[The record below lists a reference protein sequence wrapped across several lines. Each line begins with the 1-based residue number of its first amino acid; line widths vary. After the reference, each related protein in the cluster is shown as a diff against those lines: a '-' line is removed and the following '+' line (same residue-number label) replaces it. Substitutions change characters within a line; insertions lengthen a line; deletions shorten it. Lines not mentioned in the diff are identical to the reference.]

1 MSGDLPIQG
10 LMQQHNAHAHS
21 GEYLEVLGKKAA
33 ARWGAG
39 EHKTLTEAVTETVKQ
54 AQLSPEQVKRV
65 IEFANTS
72 AYLEQFGKEGSTHRV
87 VDFPGGP
94 ADPSEILKDLN
105 DGGGGTVFDRGTGD
119 YDAPPSAHKI
129 SSAKAEEELFQM
141 LAKSASAEGPAQLPF
156 ENPHGEVIELKDK
169 LAGAAD
175 HLQSQIS
182 GLEVMYADL
191 GDRVYHQV
199 KQAALSGISL
209 GEVVQAWQTVAPSED
224 HIKVAFTLI
233 TPRLLREGVFHGVEQ
248 MTASVDK
255 TAGARAVNPEHP
267 LVVEFGEFC
276 EALSKLAE
284 LRGARTEIRAHL
296 ANLQNYIKTAAGGI
310 LGKTWNAAGR
320 AGEALRPFGR
330 AVGGETGGTFAAL
343 APQAALVGGGALA
356 AHNVDERINNSPKP
370 VPSAIRSLKHGLIAS
385 VPGTSAH
392 YQKLWEIQNG
402 QR

>member
-10 LMQQHNAHAHS
+10 LMQQRNARAHS
-21 GEYLEVLGKKAA
+21 GEYLEVLGKQAA
-33 ARWGAG
+33 ARWSAG
-39 EHKTLTEAVTETVKQ
+39 EHKTLTAAVTETVKQ

-72 AYLEQFGKEGSTHRV
+72 AYLEEFKKEGGTHHV

-119 YDAPPSAHKI
+119 YESPPAEHKI
-129 SSAKAEEELFQM
+129 SSSKAETELFQL
-141 LAKSASAEGPAQLPF
+141 LAKEGSAELPF
-156 ENPHGEVIELKDK
+156 ANPHGEVIELKDK

-191 GDRVYHQV
+191 ADRVYHQV
-199 KQAALSGISL
+199 KQAALTGVSL
-209 GEVVQAWQTVAPSED
+209 GEVMQAWQTVAPSED

-233 TPRLLREGVFHGVEQ
+233 TPRLLRDGVFHGIEQ

-255 TAGARAVNPEHP
+255 TAGARVVNHEHP
-267 LVVEFGEFC
+267 LVVEFGDFC

-284 LRGARTEIRAHL
+284 LREARAEVRTHL
-296 ANLQNYIKTAAGGI
+296 SSLNNYLKTADGGA
-310 LGKTWNAAGR
+310 LGGVWNAAGR
-320 AGEALRPFGR
+320 AGEALRPLGR
-330 AVGGETGGTFAAL
+330 AVGGNVGGTIAAA
-343 APQAALVGGGALA
+343 APRTALVGAGLVAGNELNQ
-356 AHNVDERINNSPKP
+356 HVENSPGHAA
-370 VPSAIRSLKHGLIAS
+370 SAARWAKHKVLQQ
-385 VPGTSAH
+385 VPGTRDH
-392 YQKLWEIQNG
+392 NEHLWRIQNG
-402 QR
+402 Q